1 MARVM
6 SIDTGKL
13 MQRLKQLLIL
23 AMMLMMML
31 VVVLQTAQ
39 AQISN
44 VHATANNQVNIRAG
58 TGIDFDQVGQM
69 IEGTSYPVVAQSE
82 FYPWLLIADPVTLQ
96 PIGWIYEEIVT
107 VTGDPNTLP
116 ISEEIIDPAA
126 VNAPQQPTTTP
137 IMTISAPTNSTEGS
151 TTDSSSPSVT
161 LTPTATFTS
170 QPTFNV
176 AGVVQGEI
184 NVRYGPGTQYPR
196 VGVAQAGERY
206 EITGYHTQ
214 FPWVQIRYPNS
225 PTGFAWVAID
235 LLEIQGNYY
244 NTDPISDNTLN
255 LPTLTPTPS
264 VISSTSEDGESVSP
278 GLAQLGEQLARIAL
292 NGGFDPATSRFGA
305 MFLMDLQTGES
316 ITYGN
321 DYAFSGTSIN
331 KVAILAELYATL
343 DNPPNVRLATD
354 IANTMICSENAAT
367 NRLLS
372 SIGDGDEWDGAEA
385 VTQMYQQ
392 LGLDNSFLVAPYT
405 LDPNNPPLPPRA
417 LNIPETSVDATK
429 SNADFSNQIT
439 VEDMGILLADIY
451 NCGYNDEPLLNGAIE
466 PRECRQMLHVMSNNN
481 VDALLK
487 AGVPEDTRVAHK
499 HGWIPDTH
507 GNAAVF
513 FTPGGDYVMVMMLHQ
528 PEWLDYSESLPVIAE
543 SSRAV
548 YNYFNPDAQMDQIRE
563 GFIPEAT
570 TCNFANTPLITDIRQ
585 PVWDD

>member
-1 MARVM
+1 
-6 SIDTGKL
+6 
-13 MQRLKQLLIL
+13 MQRLRHTFLIVL
-23 AMMLMMML
+23 ML
-31 VVVLQTAQ
+31 VLSLLLLFQTAQ
-39 AQISN
+39 AQLSN
-44 VHATANNQVNIRAG
+44 VNATASNEVNIRAG
-58 TGIDFDQVGQM
+58 TGVDFDQVGQM
-69 IEGTSYPVVAQSE
+69 IQGTSYPVIARSE
-82 FYPWLLIADPVTLQ
+82 FYPWLLIADPVSLE
-96 PIGWIYEEIVT
+96 PIGWVYEEIVT
-107 VTGDPNTLP
+107 VTGDKLTLP
-116 ISEEIIDPAA
+116 ISEDIIDPSA
-126 VNAPQQPTTTP
+126 VSAPQQPTSTP
-137 IMTISAPTNSTEGS
+137 IATILAPTTEAGS
-151 TTDSSSPSVT
+151 SAQSVT
-161 LTPTATFTS
+161 MTPSATATS
-170 QPTFNV
+170 QPSFNV
-176 AGVVQGEI
+176 AGIVQGEI

-214 FPWVQIRYPNS
+214 FPWVQIRYPES

-235 LLEIQGNYY
+235 LLEIQGNYF
-244 NTDPISDNTLN
+244 NTDPITDSTLN

-264 VISSTSEDGESVSP
+264 VISSSGAAEGTEPVSAAF
-278 GLAQLGEQLARIAL
+278 AQLGEQIARIAL

-305 MFLMDLQTGES
+305 MFLMDLQTGEA
-316 ITYGN
+316 ITFGSE
-321 DYAFSGTSIN
+321 YAFSGTSIN

-343 DNPPNVRLATD
+343 DTPPDVRLATD

-372 SIGDGDEWDGAEA
+372 TIGGGDEWDGADA
-385 VTQMYQQ
+385 VTQMYQD
-392 LGLDNSFLVAPYT
+392 LGLTNSFIVAPYT
-405 LDPNNPPLPPRA
+405 LDPNNPPLPPRP
-417 LNIPETSVDATK
+417 LTIPETSVDATK

-439 VEDMGILLADIY
+439 VEDMGWLLADIY
-451 NCGYNDEPLLNGAIE
+451 NCGYNDEPLLDGAIE

-487 AGVPEDTRVAHK
+487 AGVPADTRVAHK

-548 YNYFNPDAQMDQIRE
+548 YNYFNPDAQMAQIRE

>member
-1 MARVM
+1 
-6 SIDTGKL
+6 
-13 MQRLKQLLIL
+13 MQRLRHTFLIIL
-23 AMMLMMML
+23 ML
-31 VVVLQTAQ
+31 VPGLLLLFQTAQ
-39 AQISN
+39 AQLSN
-44 VHATANNQVNIRAG
+44 VNATASNEVNIRAG
-58 TGIDFDQVGQM
+58 TGVDFDQVGQM
-69 IEGTSYPVVAQSE
+69 IQGTSYPVIARSE
-82 FYPWLLIADPVTLQ
+82 FYPWLLIADPVSLE
-96 PIGWIYEEIVT
+96 PIGWVYEEIVT
-107 VTGDPNTLP
+107 VTGDKFTLP
-116 ISEEIIDPAA
+116 ISEDIIDPSA
-126 VNAPQQPTTTP
+126 VSVQQQPTSTP
-137 IMTISAPTNSTEGS
+137 IATILAPTTEAGS
-151 TTDSSSPSVT
+151 SAQSVT
-161 LTPTATFTS
+161 MTPSATATS
-170 QPTFNV
+170 QPSFNV
-176 AGVVQGEI
+176 AGIVQGEI

-214 FPWVQIRYPNS
+214 FPWVQIRYPES

-235 LLEIQGNYY
+235 LLEIQGNYF
-244 NTDPISDNTLN
+244 NTDPITDSTLN

-264 VISSTSEDGESVSP
+264 VISSSGAAEGTEPVSP
-278 GLAQLGEQLARIAL
+278 AFAQLGEQIARIAL

-305 MFLMDLQTGES
+305 MFLMDLQTGEA
-316 ITYGN
+316 ITFGSE
-321 DYAFSGTSIN
+321 YAFSGTSIN

-343 DNPPNVRLATD
+343 DTPPDVRLATD

-372 SIGDGDEWDGAEA
+372 TIGGGDEWDGADA
-385 VTQMYQQ
+385 VTQMYQD
-392 LGLDNSFLVAPYT
+392 LGLTNSFIVAPYT
-405 LDPNNPPLPPRA
+405 LDPNNPPLPPRP
-417 LNIPETSVDATK
+417 LTIPETSVDATK

-439 VEDMGILLADIY
+439 VEDMGWLLADIY
-451 NCGYNDEPLLNGAIE
+451 NCGYNDEPLLDGAIE

-487 AGVPEDTRVAHK
+487 AGVPADTRVAHK

-548 YNYFNPDAQMDQIRE
+548 YNYFNPDAQMAQIRE

>member
-1 MARVM
+1 
-6 SIDTGKL
+6 
-13 MQRLKQLLIL
+13 MQRLRHTFLIVL
-23 AMMLMMML
+23 ML
-31 VVVLQTAQ
+31 VPGLLLLFQTAQ
-39 AQISN
+39 AQLSN
-44 VHATANNQVNIRAG
+44 VNATASNEVNIRAG
-58 TGIDFDQVGQM
+58 TGVDFDQVGQM
-69 IEGTSYPVVAQSE
+69 IQGTSYPVIARSE
-82 FYPWLLIADPVTLQ
+82 FYPWLLIADPVSLE
-96 PIGWIYEEIVT
+96 PIGWVYEEIVT
-107 VTGDPNTLP
+107 VTGDKLTLP
-116 ISEEIIDPAA
+116 ISEDIIDPSA
-126 VNAPQQPTTTP
+126 VSAPQQPTSTP
-137 IMTISAPTNSTEGS
+137 IATILAPTTEAGS
-151 TTDSSSPSVT
+151 SAQSVT
-161 LTPTATFTS
+161 MTPSATATS
-170 QPTFNV
+170 QPSFNV
-176 AGVVQGEI
+176 AGIVQGEI

-214 FPWVQIRYPNS
+214 FPWVQIRYPES

-235 LLEIQGNYY
+235 LLEIQGNYF
-244 NTDPISDNTLN
+244 NTDPITDSTLN

-264 VISSTSEDGESVSP
+264 VISSSGAAEGTEPVSAA
-278 GLAQLGEQLARIAL
+278 LAQLGEQIARIAL

-305 MFLMDLQTGES
+305 MFLMDLQTGEA
-316 ITYGN
+316 ITFGSE
-321 DYAFSGTSIN
+321 YAFSGTSIN

-343 DNPPNVRLATD
+343 DTPPDVRLATD

-372 SIGDGDEWDGAEA
+372 TIGGGDEWDGADA
-385 VTQMYQQ
+385 VTQMYQD
-392 LGLDNSFLVAPYT
+392 LGLTNSFIVAPYT
-405 LDPNNPPLPPRA
+405 LDPNNPPLPPRP
-417 LNIPETSVDATK
+417 LTIPETSVDATK

-439 VEDMGILLADIY
+439 VEDMGWLLADIY
-451 NCGYNDEPLLNGAIE
+451 NCGYNDEPLLDGAIE

-487 AGVPEDTRVAHK
+487 AGVPADTRVAHK

-548 YNYFNPDAQMDQIRE
+548 YNYFNPDAQMAQIRE